1 MKKHVLVLPALLAL
15 VPFAQLMAQ
24 PPSQTPPVAP
34 SPAKAPAAPV
44 SDVAPAPDLAPLL
57 ATPSCDQTEAPSD
70 LVPAPLSM
78 ILCTSSSECPTG
90 ELCCNICGALPDDDP
105 STCMRCVEPVRKRCP
120 LVV

>member
-1 MKKHVLVLPALLAL
+1 MKKHVLVLLALLAL
-15 VPFAQLMAQ
+15 IPFAQLMAQ

-34 SPAKAPAAPV
+34 SPAKAAAAPV
-44 SDVAPAPDLAPLL
+44 PNVAPEPDLAPLL
-57 ATPSCDQTEAPSD
+57 STPSCEAPSD
-70 LVPAPLSM
+70 LAPVPLSM